1 MADVRYRWSS
11 FRRAIAGRAC
21 PSSAA
26 GDIAPD
32 RDANST
38 PYHDPHDA

>member
-11 FRRAIAGRAC
+11 FHRAIAIRTR
-21 PSSAA
+21 PSPAA
-26 GDIAPD
+26 RDIAPD

-38 PYHDPHDA
+38 PYYDPHDA